1 MVLHLDLDS
10 FFVSVECLL
19 NPSLKGKPVIVG
31 GDGQRGVVSSCSYEA
46 RAKGVHSA
54 MPALTARK
62 RCPEAIFISGHHA
75 LYSEWSQKVTE
86 IVAAKAPAFE
96 KASID
101 EFYVDLSGMDTYFNP
116 YQWALELKTE
126 IQQKTGLPISFGL
139 STNKLLAKM
148 ATNAG
153 KPNGQ
158 KHIAANE
165 VQSFLDP
172 LPVEA
177 IPMVGDKTADSL
189 HMRGIKTIA
198 QLRQQPLSLL
208 TAWYGKTGTFLY
220 DKARGISHSR
230 VGESH
235 PVRSLSR
242 EHTFETDQQDIG
254 LLSDYIF
261 QLSERLVFDLLREE
275 KTCGSLTLKIRY
287 ANFDTFTRQ
296 CSFSSTDSLKEIT
309 ATAIRFFENIYDG
322 KRKIRLIG
330 VRLGQLQQDV
340 AVLSLFND
348 YSREKKMTTA
358 VNELKTKYGNRKI
371 GLARSQEVMKKRR
384 G

>member
-116 YQWALELKTE
+116 YQWALELKME

-235 PVRSLSR
+235 AVRSLSR

-254 LLSDYIF
+254 LLSDHIF
-261 QLSERLVFDLLREE
+261 QLSERLVFDLHREE
-275 KTCGSLTLKIRY
+275 KTCGCLTLKIRF

-296 CSFSSTDSLKEIT
+296 CSFPPTDSLKEIT
-309 ATAIRFFENIYDG
+309 AAATRFFQTVYDG
-322 KRKIRLIG
+322 KRKIRLVG
-330 VRLGQLQQDV
+330 VRLSQLQNQP
-340 AVLSLFND
+340 AALNLFHD

-371 GLARSQEVMKKRR
+371 GLARSHEVLKKRKE
-384 G
+384 